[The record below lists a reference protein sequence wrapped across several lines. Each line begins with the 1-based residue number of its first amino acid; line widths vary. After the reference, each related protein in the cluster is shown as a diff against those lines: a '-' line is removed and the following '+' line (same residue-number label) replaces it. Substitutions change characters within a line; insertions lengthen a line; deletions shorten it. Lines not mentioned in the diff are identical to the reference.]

1 MNIDMQT
8 VKSSQIHAI
17 GYDGASQ
24 TLAIQFHSGVANG
37 VQYEYTPVSRATYDG
52 LMGAGSIG
60 KYFGEHIK
68 GNEKISFK
76 KVNLKEAA

>member
-1 MNIDMQT
+1 MFDMQA

-17 GYDGASQ
+17 GYDGPSQ

-37 VQYEYTPVSRATYDG
+37 VHYEYNPVPRATYDG
-52 LMGAGSIG
+52 LIGAGSIG

-68 GNEKISFK
+68 GNPKIGFK
-76 KVNLKEAA
+76 KVSLKEAA